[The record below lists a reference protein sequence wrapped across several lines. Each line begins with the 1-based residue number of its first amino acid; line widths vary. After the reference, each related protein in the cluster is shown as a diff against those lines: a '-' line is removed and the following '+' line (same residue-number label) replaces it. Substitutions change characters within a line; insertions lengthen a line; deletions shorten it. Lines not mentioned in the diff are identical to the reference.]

1 MLRGIIICIL
11 FMAVNSQASIDGAT
25 NPVSD
30 DGLPYKFE
38 SNQHDLYRQAF
49 EKAKSENKLL
59 IVILGRND
67 CGWCTRLEKT
77 LESPSMTAQLKSR
90 YEFQNI
96 ATFVRRAVPDGNRT
110 HFKID
115 SGIEVEAQ
123 LAELAGMKAENIKG
137 APYLF
142 IIDPN
147 GSGKPKAVG
156 FDSNPFLA
164 SLEIDGKTT
173 WYIDEAQLTK
183 SIADAAL
190 KLGCS
195 SGLL

>member
-1 MLRGIIICIL
+1 MLRILIFCIL
-11 FMAVNSQASIDGAT
+11 FMAVNSQAAIDGET
-25 NPVSD
+25 SPISD
-30 DGLPYKFE
+30 MGLPYKFQ
-38 SNQHDLYRQAF
+38 SNQADLYRLAL

-77 LESPSMTAQLKSR
+77 LESTSMTAQLKSR

-96 ATFVRRAVPDGNRT
+96 ATFVKRAVPDGPKT

-115 SGIEVEAQ
+115 SGLEVEAQ
-123 LAELAGMKAENIKG
+123 LAELAGMNAEDIKG

-142 IIDPN
+142 IIDPR

-156 FDSNPFLA
+156 FGSNPFLA
-164 SLEIDGKTT
+164 SSEIDGKTT
-173 WYIDEAQLTK
+173 WYIDEEQLVKT
-183 SIADAAL
+183 IADAAL
-190 KLGCS
+190 KLDC